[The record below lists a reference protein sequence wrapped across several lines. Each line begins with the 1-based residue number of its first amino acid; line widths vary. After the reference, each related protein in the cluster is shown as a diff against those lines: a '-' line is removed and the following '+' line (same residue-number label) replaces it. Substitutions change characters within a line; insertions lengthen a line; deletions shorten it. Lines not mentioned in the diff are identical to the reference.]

1 MESDI
6 LAHVPESHRDLLNEP
21 LPFVLTTV
29 DGKCRPQSSV
39 IWTFVDGDGRLKGST
54 LIERQKYRNLKRNP
68 ACTLLVIDPTNDHR
82 TLEIRAVADLVPDP
96 EKETARAIA
105 PKYGA
110 DPARL
115 GQSPGNRVTII
126 FHPERV
132 VTLG

>member
-1 MESDI
+1 MESNL
-6 LAHVPESHRDLLNEP
+6 LAQVPESHRDLLYDP

-29 DGKCRPQSSV
+29 DSKCRPQSSV
-39 IWTFVDGDGRLKGST
+39 VWILVDDDGQLKGST
-54 LIERQKYRNLKRNP
+54 LSDRQKYRNLKRNP

-115 GQSPGNRVTII
+115 GQSPGDRVTII

-132 VTLG
+132 VTVG